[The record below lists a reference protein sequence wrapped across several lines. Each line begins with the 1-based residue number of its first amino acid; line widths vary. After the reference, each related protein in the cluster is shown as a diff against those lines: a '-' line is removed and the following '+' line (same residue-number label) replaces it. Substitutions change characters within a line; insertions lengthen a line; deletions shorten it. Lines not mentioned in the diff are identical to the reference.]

1 MRGEICIGSATFLS
15 LVALLLLI
23 FMHIGQISTATVPRN
38 IAMMK
43 VNMTGFGAGIAAAIA
58 PDPVDGLYTDN
69 ASAPLLQQAG
79 LRTLYDF
86 GLYSYCAYVNDTH
99 GTCSSHVTAMK
110 LQPFTDIIGDMPS
123 NYSSIT
129 TALIPSFTFVDSQY
143 LGEFSRGAYYL
154 LLLGTVSTALALF
167 VGLLKHTIGFLAST
181 VFAVIG
187 SFLLLIGVII
197 WTVIV
202 KKAEDINDFLVGNPS
217 SPTRAWDHCF
227 CRRRH
232 LSWLGCGSMLDRID
246 YTVYD

>member
-1 MRGEICIGSATFLS
+1 MYVRSLGSGVPHYLIRESADRPDQHGNCTTEYRNGETFCLCTTCSSS
-15 LVALLLLI
+15 LIA
-23 FMHIGQISTATVPRN
+23 SPRADESEHDRLRVRDPSKWS
-38 IAMMK
+38 IES
-43 VNMTGFGAGIAAAIA
+43 FLRPFSSAGIAAAIA

-79 LRTLYDF
+79 LRNLYDF

-167 VGLLKHTIGFLAST
+167 VFVRSRSCWIRS
-181 VFAVIG
+181 
-187 SFLLLIGVII
+187 
-197 WTVIV
+197 
-202 KKAEDINDFLVGNPS
+202 
-217 SPTRAWDHCF
+217 
-227 CRRRH
+227 
-232 LSWLGCGSMLDRID
+232 
-246 YTVYD
+246 